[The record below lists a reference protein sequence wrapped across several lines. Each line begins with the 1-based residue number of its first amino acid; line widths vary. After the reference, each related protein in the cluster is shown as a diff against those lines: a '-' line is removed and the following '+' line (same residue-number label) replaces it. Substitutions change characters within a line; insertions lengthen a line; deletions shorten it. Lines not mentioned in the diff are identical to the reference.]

1 MARMIFVNLPVR
13 DLRRSMAF
21 FAALGFEFD
30 ERFTDDNAACM
41 LLSDHACVMLLVRRF
56 FAGFTTKHVAD
67 AEASTEAILALSAAS
82 RAEVDALADR
92 ALTLGGRPAVAAN
105 DGGYLYGRSFYDL
118 DGHAWELLWTDQSAV
133 G

>member
-30 ERFTDDNAACM
+30 ERFTDDNATCM
-41 LLSDHACVMLLVRRF
+41 LLSDNAGVMLLARSF
-56 FAGFTTKHVAD
+56 FAGFTTKDVAD
-67 AEASTEAILALSAAS
+67 AESSTEAILALSAAS
-82 RAEVDALADR
+82 RAEVDGLADR
-92 ALTLGGRPAVAAN
+92 ALALGARPAMAPS

-118 DGHAWELLWTDQSAV
+118 DGHAWEVLWTDPVAV